1 MASIRLTLYFKKELK
16 TVIDYG
22 LVEFGKTTV
31 KRFHKEYKDIKHRLI
46 LHPLSSPREPM
57 LKRFHRPY
65 HSAIIKENWKII
77 YRYDE
82 ANDLVIFVD
91 LWDMR
96 RSPRYLIRQF
106 KRKLQRKKLMKEKRY
121 PIGWH
126 PANEEEAVARI
137 EAIEAEY
144 ERIGK
149 ATDFEEFIEELK
161 AEGLWLIQ

>member
-31 KRFHKEYKDIKHRLI
+31 KRFY
-46 LHPLSSPREPM
+46 
-57 LKRFHRPY
+57 RPY

-96 RSPRYLIRQF
+96 RNPRYLIRQF
-106 KRKLQRKKLMKEKRY
+106 KRKL
-121 PIGWH
+121 
-126 PANEEEAVARI
+126 
-137 EAIEAEY
+137 
-144 ERIGK
+144 
-149 ATDFEEFIEELK
+149 
-161 AEGLWLIQ
+161 

>member
-31 KRFHKEYKDIKHRLI
+31 KRFYNEYKDIKHRLMF
-46 LHPLSSPREPM
+46 HPLSSPREPL

-106 KRKLQRKKLMKEKRY
+106 KRKL
-121 PIGWH
+121 
-126 PANEEEAVARI
+126 
-137 EAIEAEY
+137 
-144 ERIGK
+144 
-149 ATDFEEFIEELK
+149 
-161 AEGLWLIQ
+161 

>member
-1 MASIRLTLYFKKELK
+1 MASIRLTLYFKNELK

-31 KRFHKEYKDIKHRLI
+31 
-46 LHPLSSPREPM
+46 
-57 LKRFHRPY
+57 KRFHRPY

-96 RSPRYLIRQF
+96 RSPRYMIRQF
-106 KRKLQRKKLMKEKRY
+106 KRKL
-121 PIGWH
+121 
-126 PANEEEAVARI
+126 
-137 EAIEAEY
+137 
-144 ERIGK
+144 
-149 ATDFEEFIEELK
+149 
-161 AEGLWLIQ
+161 

>member
-1 MASIRLTLYFKKELK
+1 MAHIKLLDPFKKELRDMVVY
-16 TVIDYG
+16 T
-22 LVEFGKTTV
+22 LAEFGATSV
-31 KRFHKEYKDIKHRLI
+31 KRFNKELDDIKHRLM
-46 LHPLSSPREPM
+46 LHPLSSHREPM

-106 KRKLQRKKLMKEKRY
+106 KRKL
-121 PIGWH
+121 
-126 PANEEEAVARI
+126 
-137 EAIEAEY
+137 
-144 ERIGK
+144 
-149 ATDFEEFIEELK
+149 
-161 AEGLWLIQ
+161 

>member
-22 LVEFGKTTV
+22 LIEFGKTTV
-31 KRFHKEYKDIKHRLI
+31 KRFHKEYKDIKHRLM
-46 LHPLSSPREPM
+46 LHPLSSPREPL

-96 RSPRYLIRQF
+96 RSPRYLIRQS
-106 KRKLQRKKLMKEKRY
+106 KRKL
-121 PIGWH
+121 
-126 PANEEEAVARI
+126 
-137 EAIEAEY
+137 
-144 ERIGK
+144 
-149 ATDFEEFIEELK
+149 
-161 AEGLWLIQ
+161 

>member
-1 MASIRLTLYFKKELK
+1 MAHIKLLDPFKKELRDMVVY
-16 TVIDYG
+16 T
-22 LVEFGKTTV
+22 LAEFGATSV
-31 KRFHKEYKDIKHRLI
+31 KRFNKELDDNKHRLM

-106 KRKLQRKKLMKEKRY
+106 KRKL
-121 PIGWH
+121 
-126 PANEEEAVARI
+126 
-137 EAIEAEY
+137 
-144 ERIGK
+144 
-149 ATDFEEFIEELK
+149 
-161 AEGLWLIQ
+161 

>member
-31 KRFHKEYKDIKHRLI
+31 KRFHNEYKDIKHRLMF
-46 LHPLSSPREPM
+46 HPLSSPKEPL

-106 KRKLQRKKLMKEKRY
+106 KRKL
-121 PIGWH
+121 
-126 PANEEEAVARI
+126 
-137 EAIEAEY
+137 
-144 ERIGK
+144 
-149 ATDFEEFIEELK
+149 
-161 AEGLWLIQ
+161 

>member
-1 MASIRLTLYFKKELK
+1 MAHIKLLDPFKKELRDMVVY
-16 TVIDYG
+16 T
-22 LVEFGKTTV
+22 LAEFGATSV
-31 KRFHKEYKDIKHRLI
+31 KRFNKELDDTKHRLM

-106 KRKLQRKKLMKEKRY
+106 KRKL
-121 PIGWH
+121 
-126 PANEEEAVARI
+126 
-137 EAIEAEY
+137 
-144 ERIGK
+144 
-149 ATDFEEFIEELK
+149 
-161 AEGLWLIQ
+161 

>member
-1 MASIRLTLYFKKELK
+1 MAHIKLLDPFKKELRDMVVY
-16 TVIDYG
+16 T
-22 LVEFGKTTV
+22 LAEFGATSV
-31 KRFHKEYKDIKHRLI
+31 KRFNKELDDIKHRLM
-46 LHPLSSPREPM
+46 LHPLSSPRELM

-106 KRKLQRKKLMKEKRY
+106 KRKL
-121 PIGWH
+121 
-126 PANEEEAVARI
+126 
-137 EAIEAEY
+137 
-144 ERIGK
+144 
-149 ATDFEEFIEELK
+149 
-161 AEGLWLIQ
+161 